1 MKCVYANWHDGTP
14 PCCTHDCEGCVWCD
28 EDEAEGGET

>member
-1 MKCVYANWHDGTP
+1 MRCTYTNWHDGKP

-28 EDEAEGGET
+28 EDEAEEDE